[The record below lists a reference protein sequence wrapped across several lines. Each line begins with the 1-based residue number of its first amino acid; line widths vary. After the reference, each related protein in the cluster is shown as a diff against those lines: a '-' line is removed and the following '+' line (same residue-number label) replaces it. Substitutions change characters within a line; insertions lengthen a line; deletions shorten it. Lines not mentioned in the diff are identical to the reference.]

1 MEKYLEI
8 IQKTPLFEGV
18 DIADIEDMFKCLSAQ
33 IKKYKK
39 DTYIK
44 VEGDYADFIGIVLE
58 GTIQVFTDDYEG
70 NRHITAALTS
80 GQIFAEA
87 FALAGMK
94 TLPVNIYAAS
104 DCVILFLDIKKIL
117 YPCESCCRFHNQLI
131 QNLLKIVA
139 MKNVSLTKKLRYV
152 SEKTTA
158 RKLMAF
164 LNDQAKL
171 NHSREFTI
179 NYDRQALADYLGV
192 ERSAMSAEISKL
204 KAAGIIETKRNYFKL
219 LK

>member
-1 MEKYLEI
+1 
-8 IQKTPLFEGV
+8 
-18 DIADIEDMFKCLSAQ
+18 
-33 IKKYKK
+33 
-39 DTYIK
+39 
-44 VEGDYADFIGIVLE
+44 
-58 GTIQVFTDDYEG
+58 
-70 NRHITAALTS
+70 
-80 GQIFAEA
+80 
-87 FALAGMK
+87 
-94 TLPVNIYAAS
+94 
-104 DCVILFLDIKKIL
+104 
-117 YPCESCCRFHNQLI
+117 
-131 QNLLKIVA
+131 

-158 RKLMAF
+158 RKLMSF